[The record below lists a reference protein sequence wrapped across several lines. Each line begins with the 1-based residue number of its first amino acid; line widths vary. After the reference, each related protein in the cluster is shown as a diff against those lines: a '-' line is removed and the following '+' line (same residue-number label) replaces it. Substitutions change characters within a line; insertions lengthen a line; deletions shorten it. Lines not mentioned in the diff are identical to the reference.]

1 MNVSLILAHPNQG
14 SFNHA
19 IAIAAINALERPTPQ
34 ASDFTTST
42 GNDSIL
48 CCLMGRFPKARI

>member
-19 IAIAAINALERPTPQ
+19 IAIAAINALDGNGHSVRFHDLYRERL
-34 ASDFTTST
+34 
-42 GNDSIL
+42 IL